1 MKYVYKRTY
10 KKSIYIKQYQQQAL
24 PITLIVTK
32 GQKVAY
38 ATIN

>member
-38 ATIN
+38 AATN

>member
-10 KKSIYIKQYQQQAL
+10 KKVYIKQYQQQAL
-24 PITLIVTK
+24 PITVIVIK
-32 GQKVAY
+32 GQTVAY